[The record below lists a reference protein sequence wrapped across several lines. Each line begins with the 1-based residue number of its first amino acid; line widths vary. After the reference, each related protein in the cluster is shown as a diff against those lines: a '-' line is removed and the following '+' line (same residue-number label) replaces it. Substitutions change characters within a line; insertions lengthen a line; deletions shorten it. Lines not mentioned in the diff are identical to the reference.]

1 VTALTVPPTRFPQI
15 RPVPRN
21 VAPATPTLEESMA
34 DRRDMHTEGTEDRA
48 KGAAK
53 EAEGK
58 IRSKVADAV
67 DDESEQLKG
76 YGQQIKG
83 KMQKGMGKAKQ
94 ELDPNPGRD
103 DV

>member
-1 VTALTVPPTRFPQI
+1 VTKLTARAAGLRQI
-15 RPVPRN
+15 ELVPRN
-21 VAPATPTLEESMA
+21 VAPATPMMEESMA

-48 KGAAK
+48 KGKAK

-67 DDESEQLKG
+67 DDESEQVKG

-83 KMQKGMGKAKQ
+83 KVQQGIGKAKQ
-94 ELDPNPGRD
+94 NLDPNPGRD

>member
-1 VTALTVPPTRFPQI
+1 
-15 RPVPRN
+15 
-21 VAPATPTLEESMA
+21 MA
-34 DRRDMHTEGTEDRA
+34 DHRDMHKEGSADRV

-53 EAEGK
+53 ELEGK
-58 IRSKVADAV
+58 VRSKLGDAT